1 MKDGKPESQM
11 NGLPEESGPINGD
24 SDLDATK
31 PEQGKTVRVAET
43 SNVAQRA
50 SNRKGQA
57 AKTNSGGAVNACP
70 RGAPPVTNGA
80 LPPMLPT
87 PAAAVYPTGAAHVNG
102 GKVLQGPPPPLALGP
117 PAALG
122 PALSPAMGHHH
133 HGNMGHGSPQAAA
146 AAAAQYR
153 AANAAQFI
161 PRPAAAAQ
169 AQYPPPAANFAQH
182 PTVSPYESW
191 QHLLLAQQAYQ
202 QQQQAANRVP
212 ANSPPASSI
221 NSGGSAGSSSGGEQL
236 SKTNL
241 YIKGLT
247 HNTTDKDLLNLCAP
261 YGNIISTKAILDKDT
276 NRCKGYGFVDFE
288 SPLAAE
294 AAVKALQSQGVQA
307 QMAKQQEQDPT
318 NLYIANLPLYMVE
331 QDLEQMLSTHGNVI
345 STRILRDNTSQ
356 SRGVGFARM
365 ESKEKCEHIIAA
377 FNGKTLHG
385 SKEPLLV
392 KFADG
397 GNKKRTLYK
406 NHEHRM
412 WRDGEGIP
420 LTYDQSAI
428 SQNGVT
434 QQLLPA
440 LGSYQRTYSTAPVS
454 TYALHGGTTWV
465 HPTQYIMQTPHMT
478 ATQMIQSPL
487 EPITHAYSHVLPQ
500 IQAQMSQLQLS
511 SASYMPGGHPYGN
524 PAAAAAIYQ
533 QPPQLVQPIPLSED
547 PSNGG
552 MTVSSGGPNG
562 DEQQHQ
568 YQSYPQAK

>member
-1 MKDGKPESQM
+1 MQPSYQPHKHAGSYREPG
-11 NGLPEESGPINGD
+11 N
-24 SDLDATK
+24 
-31 PEQGKTVRVAET
+31 QGR
-43 SNVAQRA
+43 
-50 SNRKGQA
+50 
-57 AKTNSGGAVNACP
+57 SGGYAGNHYP
-70 RGAPPVTNGA
+70 R
-80 LPPMLPT
+80 
-87 PAAAVYPTGAAHVNG
+87 
-102 GKVLQGPPPPLALGP
+102 K
-117 PAALG
+117 
-122 PALSPAMGHHH
+122 
-133 HGNMGHGSPQAAA
+133 
-146 AAAAQYR
+146 
-153 AANAAQFI
+153 
-161 PRPAAAAQ
+161 
-169 AQYPPPAANFAQH
+169 
-182 PTVSPYESW
+182 
-191 QHLLLAQQAYQ
+191 QAY

-221 NSGGSAGSSSGGEQL
+221 NSGGSASSSTGGEQL

-294 AAVKALQSQGVQA
+294 AAVKALQNQGVQA

-412 WRDGEGIP
+412 WREGEGIP
-420 LTYDQSAI
+420 LTYDQSGI

-454 TYALHGGTTWV
+454 TYALHSGTTWV
-465 HPTQYIMQTPHMT
+465 QPTQYIMQAPHMT
-478 ATQMIQSPL
+478 AAQMIPSSL
-487 EPITHAYSHVLPQ
+487 EPITHAYSHLVPQ
-500 IQAQMSQLQLS
+500 LTAQMSQLQLS
-511 SASYMPGGHPYGN
+511 SASYMAGGHPYGN

-533 QPPQLVQPIPLSED
+533 QPPQLVQQIPLNED

-552 MTVSSGGPNG
+552 MTVSSSGPNG

-568 YQSYPQAK
+568 YQPYPQAK